1 DLHQLTAGQ
10 PLDRVSLASLS
21 VFRRGRVLTRAVRV
35 VGVVSCRVAQLLR
48 RWEEELVAKAADLD
62 RRAKAVASFDRVCV
76 GLDRS
81 VHAALSISYSLENEA
96 SPPAPPSP

>member
-1 DLHQLTAGQ
+1 MLI
-10 PLDRVSLASLS
+10 
-21 VFRRGRVLTRAVRV
+21 RV
-35 VGVVSCRVAQLLR
+35 VRVVSCRVAQLLR

-81 VHAALSISYSLENEA
+81 VHARAALFHFVFF
-96 SPPAPPSP
+96 